1 MPNVICP
8 IGYPNANH
16 LAFHMNT
23 PQLHVPEELAR
34 QLLGYRR
41 SVWKLKLAEAGCI
54 AALAVLGAVLVVFA
68 ADRLADTPSA
78 IRAAILLAVVA
89 ACGMV
94 PWFFYRWVWRRR
106 TLEEIARLL
115 SKRMPR
121 LGDSL
126 LGIIELAHD
135 PSEQARSR
143 ALCAAAI
150 VQVADQSRQRDLGAA
165 LPASRLRLLATSAL
179 VCLTM
184 VAALAIAFPDAASNA
199 WARLFSP
206 WRATPR
212 YTFAALE
219 PLPERLVVAHG
230 EKFTFAVELQ
240 ESSRWR
246 PDSGEVQ
253 IGRQTPVSAELVDGA
268 YVFELPSQI
277 EPGTLVVR
285 IGDARHSILMEPTLR
300 PELTAVSALV
310 KLPAY
315 LERPTP
321 IEKDVRGGAVSLVKG
336 SSAEF
341 RVTASR
347 DLATAEID
355 KQAVRPQQATF
366 TSPPRLIQEEQRVA
380 FRWADNLG
388 LSGKEPFEL
397 SIAALDDES
406 PTVLS
411 EQLPRQKV
419 VLDSELVSFR
429 VKAHDDFGVRRVGY
443 EWRGFEEVMGAQA
456 AKGEKLLSAGGPEQD
471 VLAADAAFSAASLG
485 IEPQP
490 VELRLFVED
499 YFPGRER
506 VYSSPHLLYILTP
519 EQHAIWMTEQLS
531 KWHRRSLEVRD
542 RELRLYDANRELR
555 KLDQEQLDAPETRR
569 KIERQASAERANGRR
584 LAHLS
589 ASGAELIRQAS
600 RNPEIGVGHLERW
613 AEMLQVLDD
622 IADNR
627 MPSVADLLKES
638 ALAMRSGKAKLNSGP
653 TAGLN
658 RNSRPGAAKK
668 NNTDVKPSPA
678 VPTITDVESSQQP
691 PDEDAEVADSES
703 KGSAPRLT
711 LPTTTLIG
719 KRGKPGE
726 CPAGEALD
734 QAVEEQEDLLAE
746 FEKLAGEM
754 NEILANL
761 EGSTL
766 VKRLKAAAR
775 RQYQVSG
782 RITEQ
787 LEGTFGRRKFAF
799 EEQQKDVFE
808 QLEDQQSQNSYNVSI
823 IMDDMQAYFERR
835 RMVRFKTVLEEMR
848 EQDVVGGLRSLGNE
862 IEAEQGLSIALCEFW
877 SDALDRWAEDLVD
890 PACSGSCPGGK
901 SPSSLPPS
909 LVLEALRILEA
920 EIDLREETRVAN
932 QAKDAASDG
941 VYRNEAVK
949 LSRRQEGI
957 LVRVDLLSEA
967 IRDLPEGSER
977 FAKEIKLLDAV
988 SRVMDEAATI
998 LARPDTGAPA
1008 IAAETEAIE
1017 LLLQSKRINPGGG
1030 GGGGSTP
1037 GGGGGGDTSDAAI
1050 ALVGRGDN
1058 EKGVERTGEVEQVTG
1073 DSTSPLPAE
1082 FRAGL
1087 DEYFYRLDQ

>member
-1 MPNVICP
+1 
-8 IGYPNANH
+8 
-16 LAFHMNT
+16 MNT
-23 PQLHVPEELAR
+23 PQLHVPDELAQ

-41 SVWKLKLAEAGCI
+41 SVWKLKLAEAAWF
-54 AALAVLGAVLVVFA
+54 AALAVLGAMLIVFA
-68 ADRLADTPSA
+68 ADRVADTSPL
-78 IRAAILLAVVA
+78 IRTAVLLAAIAS
-89 ACGMV
+89 CGAI

-106 TLEEIARLL
+106 TLEQLALLL

-126 LGIIELAHD
+126 LGVIELAHD

-150 VQVADQSRQRDLGAA
+150 AQVADESKQRDFRTA
-165 LPASRLRLLATSAL
+165 LPESRLRTFATSATI
-179 VCLTM
+179 C
-184 VAALAIAFPDAASNA
+184 LAIALGLAFAFPEAASSA
-199 WARLFSP
+199 WARLLAP
-206 WRATPR
+206 WQGTPR

-219 PLPERLVVAHG
+219 PLPEQLIVPHG
-230 EKFTFAVELQ
+230 ESFTLTVKLQ

-246 PDSGEVQ
+246 PESGEVQ
-253 IGRQTPVSAELVDGA
+253 LGLQTPLTATVSNGA
-268 YVFELPSQI
+268 YVFELPPQI
-277 EPGTLVVR
+277 EPGELTVR
-285 IGDARHSILMEPTLR
+285 IGDARHAVPIEPTLR
-300 PELTAVSALV
+300 PELTAVDAV
-310 KLPAY
+310 VDLPAY
-315 LERPTP
+315 LERPAP
-321 IEKDVRGGAVSLVKG
+321 VEKDVRGGAVSLVKG
-336 SSAEF
+336 SSAKF
-341 RVTASR
+341 RATASR
-347 DLATAEID
+347 DLTSAEID
-355 KQAVRPQQATF
+355 RKPIEPQRATF
-366 TSPPRLIQEEQRVA
+366 VSPAHPIGDEQQVE
-380 FRWADNLG
+380 FRWKDEFG
-388 LSGKEPFEL
+388 LSGKEPFRL
-397 SIAALDDES
+397 SIAALDDQA

-419 VLDSELVSFR
+419 VLDSELISFR

-443 EWRGFEEVMGAQA
+443 EWRGFEEVMGTQA
-456 AKGEKLLSAGGPEQD
+456 AKGEKLLAAGGPESES
-471 VLAADAAFSAASLG
+471 LAADAAFSATSLG

-490 VELRLFVED
+490 IELRVFVED
-499 YFPGRER
+499 YLPDRKR

-555 KLDQEQLDAPETRR
+555 KLDSEQLDAPETRR
-569 KIERQASAERANGRR
+569 KLERQASAEQANGRR

-622 IADNR
+622 IADQR

-638 ALAMRSGKAKLNSGP
+638 ALAARTGKPKPPSGP
-653 TAGLN
+653 SAGMN
-658 RNSRPGAAKK
+658 RNTRAGAGSEATADAKHS
-668 NNTDVKPSPA
+668 KP
-678 VPTITDVESSQQP
+678 VPTIADVESSQQP
-691 PDEDAEVADSES
+691 PDEEEDVASSES
-703 KGSAPRLT
+703 KGSQPRLT

-719 KRGKPGE
+719 KRGEPGE

-734 QAVEEQEDLLAE
+734 EAVEEQEDLLAE
-746 FEKLAGEM
+746 FEKLADEM

-766 VKRLKAAAR
+766 VKRLKAASR
-775 RQYQVSG
+775 RQYKVSG

-787 LEGTFGRRKFAF
+787 LEGTFGRRAFAF
-799 EEQQKDVFE
+799 QEEHKEEFQQLEEQQSK
-808 QLEDQQSQNSYNVSI
+808 NSYNVSI

-835 RMVRFKTVLEEMR
+835 RMVRFKTVLGEMR
-848 EQDVVGGLRSLGNE
+848 EQDVVGGLRSLGEE

-877 SDALDRWAEDLVD
+877 SDTLDRWAEDLVD

-901 SPSSLPPS
+901 SPGSLPPS
-909 LVLEALRILEA
+909 IVLEALRILEA
-920 EIDLREETRVAN
+920 EINLREETRVAE
-932 QAKDAASDG
+932 QARGAASDLA
-941 VYRNEAVK
+941 YRDEATG
-949 LSRRQEGI
+949 LSRRQEKI
-957 LVRVDLLSEA
+957 LVRVDKLAEA
-967 IRDLPEGSER
+967 IRDLPEGSAR
-977 FAKEIKLLDAV
+977 FAKEIELLGAV
-988 SRVMDEAATI
+988 SRAMDDAATI

-1030 GGGGSTP
+1030 GGGGSSP
-1037 GGGGGGDTSDAAI
+1037 GGGGGGDTNDSAI

-1058 EKGVERTGEVEQVTG
+1058 EKAVERTGEVAQVTG

-1087 DEYFYRLDQ
+1087 DEYFNRLDQ